1 MSFDNCLRFP
11 AMMKISPFRPNIA
24 DHRFIS
30 GLILKKEGP
39 SLVFNVVF
47 CSSLFVLF
55 IIVFSALLLVPA
67 FYYSC
72 GILPMYDGDRP

>member
-1 MSFDNCLRFP
+1 MTRVTRRMTLVEQELFTLPEHMS
-11 AMMKISPFRPNIA
+11 SPPVLSCVRVA
-24 DHRFIS
+24 
-30 GLILKKEGP
+30 P

-55 IIVFSALLLVPA
+55 IIVFSALLLVTA